1 MFRIS
6 NGTCYV
12 AVVIAKSGLLAVE
25 LLRNTVGVVYRT
37 PVPRFTPPG
46 PAARPGERRDAC
58 RVEAVSGEIT
68 HIRVLQSQCE
78 QPAAADKRH

>member
-1 MFRIS
+1 MDSETSIKIYNEASRVFRIS

-46 PAARPGERRDAC
+46 PAARPWR
-58 RVEAVSGEIT
+58 
-68 HIRVLQSQCE
+68 
-78 QPAAADKRH
+78 AA

>member
-1 MFRIS
+1 MDSETSIKIYNEASRVFRIS
-6 NGTCYV
+6 KIERTCYV

-46 PAARPGERRDAC
+46 PAARPWR
-58 RVEAVSGEIT
+58 
-68 HIRVLQSQCE
+68 
-78 QPAAADKRH
+78 AA